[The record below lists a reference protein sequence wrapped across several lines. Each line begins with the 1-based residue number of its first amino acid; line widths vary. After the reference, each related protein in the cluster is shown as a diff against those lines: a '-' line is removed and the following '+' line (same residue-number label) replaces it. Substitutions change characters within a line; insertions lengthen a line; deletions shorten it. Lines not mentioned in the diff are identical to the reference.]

1 MKSIISPIVAL
12 LLCFGSAQAESEF
25 IRLNAAGKSL
35 NVERGVLELSG
46 IKPRMQSAMWEKV
59 SAGNGLF
66 FLRNRQTGQ
75 YLVSSGSSV
84 TTTDQA
90 PSPQGAGP
98 HYWRYTQPFSNE
110 PLVSALTTQSGLY
123 LNESSSALTLEK
135 NPSSATLRIAEVGPA
150 SQPTAPPVAVQYQ
163 RLINTKQDPL
173 HIEQGPPVFSRM
185 DPGSPGC
192 MWEVKESSNRGLFM
206 IFINRSTGQVLSS
219 SGATLTTQA
228 SEPIKTGQE
237 PFYWKA
243 VRNGEFLELT
253 NSQGA
258 RIDKVLLQPVR

>member
-1 MKSIISPIVAL
+1 LKSIISPIVAL

-135 NPSSATLRIAEVGPA
+135 SPSSATLRIAEVGPA